1 MWSTFHYWFGFLF
14 DRAFIRL
21 LCYSWPLGQNGNSA
35 FRLYITNKLNTYTF
49 INSQASQRELFFK
62 ELYSTSHGL
71 PCPHYIKQKSC
82 LSQHPQHEFPMG
94 PWDDW
99 WEWIWPPP
107 SLWTF
112 LMERKTWTIALA
124 RGGKCN
130 LPSSIGTFLLN
141 SLSRFLCPWELRL
154 ALQSESKVLFPQ
166 SFELDACSRIDFC
179 LAQSFLHGRN
189 KRKSNNN
196 ILLRSWS
203 CLQISES
210 RNCCF
215 TTSQMWCVMK
225 SCLEK
230 NRSTNSSTWSAEPG
244 ERRLPVGKTFQT
256 KSNISC

>member
-1 MWSTFHYWFGFLF
+1 MSSLHQAEVMPVPAPTARVSYGTMGWLMRMNLASTLF
-14 DRAFIRL
+14 MNL
-21 LCYSWPLGQNGNSA
+21 LNGKENMNN
-35 FRLYITNKLNTYTF
+35 RI
-49 INSQASQRELFFK
+49 SQR
-62 ELYSTSHGL
+62 
-71 PCPHYIKQKSC
+71 
-82 LSQHPQHEFPMG
+82 
-94 PWDDW
+94 
-99 WEWIWPPP
+99 
-107 SLWTF
+107 
-112 LMERKTWTIALA
+112 
-124 RGGKCN
+124 GKCN

-189 KRKSNNN
+189 KRKTNNN